1 MEPNSL
7 VTLSVDTLATV
18 TGANGPEAARFSFKG
33 AYDLLAG
40 QANEQQLY
48 PGRYPGSSAW
58 FKDGKRYVSG
68 SSGSAQMT
76 CWRNLKGESVYGC
89 SSSQ

>member
-1 MEPNSL
+1 MEPNNL
-7 VTLSVDTLATV
+7 LTVCPEALATV
-18 TGANGPEAARFSFKG
+18 TGANGAAGNAFSFRG

-58 FKDGKRYVSG
+58 FKDGNRYVSG
-68 SSGSAQMT
+68 SVGSAQMT

-89 SSSQ
+89 STAK